1 MISSNMSKL
10 VKILKKGG
18 AVKVSRSY
26 ELKKMDLIA
35 VN

>member
-1 MISSNMSKL
+1 MSTL
-10 VKILKKGG
+10 NEIRKKRTVEVNIG
-18 AVKVSRSY
+18 Y

>member
-1 MISSNMSKL
+1 MSTL
-10 VKILKKGG
+10 DEIRKKRT
-18 AVKVSRSY
+18 VEMNISY